1 MAFLSTLSDLS
12 ALSSLV
18 SWKTALIVAFALV
31 NRKSLPFAWTYNVFY
46 QIYRNLRRDP
56 LKLNFTPK
64 SPPVDLQGRPTHP
77 VFAAASINSY
87 VSLLETDYNIH
98 KSNSTYFADMDHS
111 RTSAV
116 TPLYTPGAGIVSKEL
131 DAEIAAAAIAEG
143 KPAPKKKL
151 PMFIALGATYCS
163 FKREIKPL
171 QRFELRSHVAAWDEK
186 WMYIVTVF
194 LIADKKKGAQK
205 GDKTVAAIGL
215 SKYCIKK
222 GRLTVPIERVFR
234 ASGLLPPRP
243 DNTASPT
250 GPAVTTAV
258 SSAVDTPRTLDGLP
272 DTTLDEVKLVQEV
285 SKLGD
290 QAEEVLHRQKQQ
302 NAASWSSE
310 EWTWERIE
318 EQRKKG
324 LEMVHG
330 YIALENNLFADW
342 KN

>member
-1 MAFLSTLSDLS
+1 MALLSTLSDVS
-12 ALSSLV
+12 TWTSLV
-18 SWKTALIVAFALV
+18 SWKTALIVAFALL

-46 QIYRNLRRDP
+46 QIFRNLRRDP

-64 SPPVDLQGRPTHP
+64 FAPVDLHGRPTHP
-77 VFAAASINSY
+77 VFAAASLNSY
-87 VSLLETDYNIH
+87 VSIMETDYNIH
-98 KSNSTYFADMDHS
+98 KSNSTYFADMDIS
-111 RTSAV
+111 RTAAV

-131 DAEIAAAAIAEG
+131 DEEIAAAAIAEG

-194 LIADKKKGAQK
+194 LIADKKKGAKK

-243 DNTASPT
+243 DNTSPAN
-250 GPAVTTAV
+250 GPAVTTAT
-258 SSAVDTPRTLDGLP
+258 SSAIDTPGTLDGLT
-272 DTTLDEVKLVQEV
+272 DTTLDEIKLVQEV

-290 QAEEVLHRQKQQ
+290 QAPEILHKQQQQ

-310 EWTWERIE
+310 EWTWDRIE

-324 LEMVHG
+324 MEMVNG
-330 YIALENNLFADW
+330 YIALESNLFRDW
-342 KN
+342 TN